1 MSIETEQNETEHLEV
16 PDNKPNPKK
25 RSFYRKLL
33 DWSIVILAAFVLSQ
47 ALRIWVFASF
57 YIPSGSMETTLL
69 INDKILVNK
78 LAYDFHGVSRGDI
91 VVFSNPPAD
100 TAEAPGTDLVK
111 RVIGLPGETIWS
123 APNGTIYINGKPL
136 SEPWLNQSAI
146 KDPGLRVCSVLVT
159 QREAT
164 GNTSCT
170 PYKIPANSYFMMGD
184 NRGFSMDSRYFGAV
198 NKAYFVGKVDLIYWR
213 HGFIYFHLF

>member
-1 MSIETEQNETEHLEV
+1 METEQNETDHLEASN
-16 PDNKPNPKK
+16 NKPKPKK
-25 RSFYRKLL
+25 RSIYRTLV
-33 DWSIVILAAFVLSQ
+33 DWSIVILVAFLLSQ
-47 ALRIWVFASF
+47 ALRTWVFASF
-57 YIPSGSMETTLL
+57 YIPSGSMESTLL

-78 LAYDFHGVSRGDI
+78 LAYDLHGVNRGDI

-100 TAEAPGTDLVK
+100 TGEAPGTDLVK

-146 KDPGLRVCSVLVT
+146 KDPGPRVCSVLVT
-159 QREAT
+159 QREVT
-164 GNTSCT
+164 GNTPCM
-170 PYKIPANSYFMMGD
+170 PYKIPANFYFMMGD
-184 NRGFSMDSRYFGAV
+184 NRGYSMDSRYFGAV
-198 NKAYFVGKVDLIYWR
+198 NKSYFVGKVDLIYWR